1 MGEISHS
8 KGRAEGADSCTA
20 GGQNTRTDKD
30 YVASI

>member
-8 KGRAEGADSCTA
+8 KGWVEGTDSCTA
-20 GGQNTRTDKD
+20 GGQNTRTGKD